1 MTSPY
6 IHDSIERSDAD
17 VSNGQL
23 SQEAQTFNWLL
34 DSFTSGTAGVLVA
47 LGAAHGDQPV
57 HLPFLAP
64 LPTVP
69 DPELRKEV
77 IP

>member
-6 IHDSIERSDAD
+6 IHESIERPDAD

-34 DSFTSGTAGVLVA
+34 DSFTSGTAGVVEA
-47 LGAAHGDQPV
+47 IAV
-57 HLPFLAP
+57 S
-64 LPTVP
+64 
-69 DPELRKEV
+69 
-77 IP
+77 